1 VSKKLL
7 ATTVCL
13 AAMVLPSCLV
23 RRRQTASPVK
33 RDNRPLLTA
42 SKEELIQRIHAVT
55 DPIQSFTIKTDMS
68 PSVGNFLSGEVMDYA
83 TISGNILFRRP
94 DEIRILGLDPLPHS
108 TIFDM
113 VSSDNDFRLYVP
125 SKSQFIE
132 GKNDAPGTS
141 KSKLE
146 NLRPTAFLTSLLIYP
161 PEPAELTL
169 IEDDTDESKSVYIL
183 MVVRQEQ
190 GQLRLI
196 RNVYF
201 DRRTLQIARQKTFDA
216 SGGMTSE
223 TKYGNWTMYGAILF
237 PADVEIRRPQD
248 DYEVTLTIL
257 DVKANSPDLTPD
269 KFVLEQPPGTQ
280 LEEMK

>member
-1 VSKKLL
+1 MSKKLL
-7 ATTVCL
+7 AATVCL

-42 SKEELIQRIHAVT
+42 SKEELIQRIHSVT

-94 DEIRILGLDPLPHS
+94 DEMRILGLDPLLHS

-113 VSSDNDFRLYVP
+113 VSSGNDFRLYVP

-161 PEPAELTL
+161 PEPADLTL

-190 GQLRLI
+190 SQASADTQRLLRPP
-196 RNVYF
+196 F
-201 DRRTLQIARQKTFDA
+201 AADRA
-216 SGGMTSE
+216 SE
-223 TKYGNWTMYGAILF
+223 DLRC
-237 PADVEIRRPQD
+237 IRRHDQRNEVRELD
-248 DYEVTLTIL
+248 DVRSHSVSGRCRDPAASRRLRGNVDHPRRQSQL
-257 DVKANSPDLTPD
+257 AGPDSR
-269 KFVLEQPPGTQ
+269 
-280 LEEMK
+280 